1 MIFKEIHEKYIS
13 TIVYNHKNTKLKP
26 FKNKL
31 QTIPHML
38 RTVIEINFLR
48 YNPKI
53 EDINNLDDVT
63 ELFDDAEFKS
73 FTIDFR
79 GKSTTFYRI
88 MLNSE
93 DFTEEI
99 KKCIYKFNYL
109 DSDIIVSV
117 VNMNQREEE
126 KMTDIIPLEMDY
138 ITNAIFGKD
147 EKSQFATYIL
157 ACYSYLDSVYIES
170 DKYCLEALMNI
181 SFNMEKFYSMLLNN
195 VDNSSFVSSLLFGEY
210 KDGTKVDYILDYGFI
225 DYLKQ
230 KISIKSEID
239 TTTEGW

>member
-99 KKCIYKFNYL
+99 K
-109 DSDIIVSV
+109 S
-117 VNMNQREEE
+117 
-126 KMTDIIPLEMDY
+126 
-138 ITNAIFGKD
+138 
-147 EKSQFATYIL
+147 
-157 ACYSYLDSVYIES
+157 
-170 DKYCLEALMNI
+170 
-181 SFNMEKFYSMLLNN
+181 
-195 VDNSSFVSSLLFGEY
+195 
-210 KDGTKVDYILDYGFI
+210 
-225 DYLKQ
+225 
-230 KISIKSEID
+230 
-239 TTTEGW
+239 W